1 MEQFVFFGGKG
12 GVGKTTVSC
21 AYAHRCADAGLRTLV
36 VSTDPAHSV
45 SDVFD
50 QRFGDDPE
58 PVDGVDGLDAM
69 EIDPEDEMQRHL
81 QEIREGLS
89 EQVSAAMV
97 SEINR
102 QLEMSHGTPGAYE
115 AALFDAFVSVMRE
128 ERDSYDR
135 IVFDTAP
142 TGSTLR
148 LLGLPGFLGDWI
160 DRLLYK
166 RKQSIDLFEKAAIGD
181 MEPRRLME
189 GDPVLERLQRRKE
202 FFEFAGDTMRSD
214 AAFFLVLN
222 PDQLSVNETGRAIE
236 GFTERDLR
244 VRGLVANKLT
254 PPPDDDEE
262 GRGAS
267 YLREKIAIERERL
280 DQVREQF
287 EPPLVAEIE
296 SRTREVRG
304 DVLSEVAAALDVET
318 IGDESGRSDEPAGN
332 GSARGDDDPVSA
344 DR

>member
-21 AYAHRCADAGLRTLV
+21 AYAHRCATDGVRTLV

-50 QRFGDDPE
+50 QQFADE
-58 PVDGVDGLDAM
+58 PRSVNGVEGLDAM

-81 QEIREGLS
+81 DEIRESLS

-115 AALFDAFVSVMRE
+115 SALFDAFVDVMRE
-128 ERDSYDR
+128 ESDPYDR
-135 IVFDTAP
+135 VVFDTAP

-148 LLGLPGFLGDWI
+148 LLGLPDFLGDWI

-181 MEPRRLME
+181 MEPRRLLE
-189 GDPVLERLQRRKE
+189 GDPVIERLQKRKE
-202 FFEFAGDTMRSD
+202 FFEYAGETMRTD
-214 AAFFLVLN
+214 AAFFLVFN
-222 PDQLSVNETGRAIE
+222 PDQLSVNETARAIE
-236 GFTERDLR
+236 GFTDRDLR

-254 PPPDDDEE
+254 PSPDDDET
-262 GRGAS
+262 GRGAR
-267 YLREKIAIERERL
+267 YLREKVETERDRL
-280 DQVREQF
+280 AQVRDGF

-296 SRTREVRG
+296 SRTTEVRG
-304 DVLSEVAAALDVET
+304 DVLADVADALDVE
-318 IGDESGRSDEPAGN
+318 P
-332 GSARGDDDPVSA
+332 
-344 DR
+344 